1 MIKLPQFQS
10 GILRDKQGSNVGPYD
25 SLGMTLPGIGPTTY
39 QSQADSLPLSWQL
52 FRRRAVWKVLLRN
65 SSQNNRSVF
74 APLVQLFL
82 NSKTLSPSSAFS
94 EFPSSGYKPCASSL
108 ASFFLPFSFLPF
120 PCTSRDSCLPVRASL
135 AEDGRWQRGDGTA
148 VVLSA
153 GVVSLPSL
161 RMPNSLNP
169 SPCR

>member
-1 MIKLPQFQS
+1 MEKFKFKHSMRFCLNDPSTVPQF
-10 GILRDKQGSNVGPYD
+10 R
-25 SLGMTLPGIGPTTY
+25 
-39 QSQADSLPLSWQL
+39 
-52 FRRRAVWKVLLRN
+52 
-65 SSQNNRSVF
+65 
-74 APLVQLFL
+74 LFL
-82 NSKTLSPSSAFS
+82 LLLLLLLFSDSASSVG
-94 EFPSSGYKPCASSL
+94 EPCASSL
-108 ASFFLPFSFLPF
+108 PSFFLPFSFLPF
-120 PCTSRDSCLPVRASL
+120 PCTSRDSCSPVRASL